1 MAFEPNFVETEL
13 DQTTT
18 HTTLSN
24 RCHHSLCQLQARRV
38 ESNDT
43 LIAAVIGRIRS
54 AMPTIASDAASE
66 LCVERSLILLHQ
78 FLSEADAS
86 YVSSAHPRLRVRARL
101 RLHAQLNPEFTSA
114 GDSG

>member
-1 MAFEPNFVETEL
+1 MNIST
-13 DQTTT
+13 QTTT